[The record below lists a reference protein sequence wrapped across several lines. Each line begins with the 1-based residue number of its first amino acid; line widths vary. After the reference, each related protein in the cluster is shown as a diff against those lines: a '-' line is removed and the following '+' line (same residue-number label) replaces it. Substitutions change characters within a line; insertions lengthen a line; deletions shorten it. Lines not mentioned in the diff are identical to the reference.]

1 MPATGKQPFWPL
13 MRVVG
18 KGPFYAFGLLTF
30 LVVAILAATNV
41 VSKYA
46 LKVYTEGQ
54 INRINWDAIVYQT
67 SDIPEI
73 ARMKRELGRMDGV
86 SSVLETGSIKL
97 SLGSYMHANI
107 GQGKTNIP
115 WFMMIYSERPDLL
128 PPAIRPLHGGSVTAL
143 VGPQAMISPYLS
155 SISVGN
161 DIHIVAENPP
171 GSAKQTELF
180 RSDIRQ
186 LATPERLEI
195 VKFFLDKFGSAAFIP
210 DGALIFSLPKEAFE
224 SEVPRI
230 AMQVHE
236 ISKPQLAL
244 AGEGGSE
251 EEPSRTSPQPETV
264 AAKLMPEFMHL
275 ISIDRKRVFTGW
287 DLDRSYQRVEALD
300 SRITKTSSRISFD
313 SFVNSE
319 LLVTLKR
326 MAEVSK
332 LIGVLAVLISFP
344 ILWLSWL
351 FAGSLSNLII
361 LNQRRLIGLL
371 RLRGASYGPI
381 RASLLVAIGAGGIL
395 GGISGALAGTLLP
408 YLLFRASGVD
418 VPWNLLFT
426 TIQEPKVLFLFIVA
440 GTLFGLLAGRKVTNH
455 MAQVTPL
462 EASRRVSSVDEGQ
475 SYHFTRWQL
484 LCLLFG
490 SSKIL
495 CWIFGI
501 APHSAVLKNI
511 DNLLN
516 FAGAALFL
524 YGFAALIVS
533 RRERLQSILK
543 LIVNPLARDLN
554 WFAVS
559 NMLTRPN
566 RVMATILVA
575 ALTFGVV
582 VYSQITS
589 KSFYEKTMRAL
600 KLNLGSEVTIEFNA
614 VDLTGGELSLQPV
627 GRYISDVRGKLDEI
641 QSQIKRL
648 DPAIQNVG
656 FLYEFSIPGNFY
668 TPGKNYLQ
676 LYLIEKPDQ
685 FLEKTYYESN
695 LGVDRPFRA
704 VLQNLGR
711 DDVLVSKGFAANFD
725 QSDFSTL
732 GLGSGKDG
740 DVSAKVAG
748 AVYLLPGLSQFM
760 IQDRESF
767 SSASVEFIN
776 SIIQSQ
782 PYVVGR
788 ADSTRMGSL
797 SGLLSRVVVHI
808 QGGGDENR
816 LVAQLVKAQARGL
829 LPPAAAV
836 NSKSQESS
844 RLSSDMFIYLAL
856 ENIKVFMIGGVL
868 VALAGLIAIA
878 IVNFIEGK
886 RLFALLRLR
895 GSSPAQLMRVVMSDL
910 VAPLTV
916 GACIG
921 VPVGL
926 VTGYGLTNAI
936 FALPGA
942 ASILQ
947 ILPVHLTLSWLVAG
961 FVISVLG
968 FFFLWALSL
977 SSWIFRKTA
986 REALGH

>member
-1 MPATGKQPFWPL
+1 MPGKQPFWPL

-46 LKVYTEGQ
+46 LKVYTEDQ

-67 SDIPEI
+67 SDIPQI
-73 ARMKRELGRMDGV
+73 ARMKREISQIDGV
-86 SSVLETGSIKL
+86 SSVVETGSVKL
-97 SLGSYMHANI
+97 SLGSYMHAQI

-115 WFMMIYSERPDLL
+115 WFMMISSEKPDLL
-128 PPAIRPLHGGSVTAL
+128 PPAIRPLDGGSVTAL

-155 SISVGN
+155 NISVGN
-161 DIHIVAENPP
+161 DVEIMAESP
-171 GSAKQTELF
+171 GTTKQTELF
-180 RSDIRQ
+180 RSSIRQ
-186 LATPERLEI
+186 LATPERMEI

-210 DGALIFSLPKEAFE
+210 DGALIFTLPRETFD
-224 SEVPRI
+224 SVVPRI

-251 EEPSRTSPQPETV
+251 ETPSRTSPQAETV

-275 ISIDRKRVFTGW
+275 ISVDRKRIFTGW
-287 DLDRSYQRVEALD
+287 DLDRSYQRAEALD
-300 SRITKTSSRISFD
+300 GRITKTSSNISFD

-319 LLVTLKR
+319 LLATLKR
-326 MAEVSK
+326 MYDVSK
-332 LIGVLAVLISFP
+332 LIGILAILISFP

-371 RLRGASYGPI
+371 RLRGTAYGPI
-381 RASLLVAIGAGGIL
+381 RTALLVAIGSGGII
-395 GGISGALAGTLLP
+395 GGVSGALAGTLLP
-408 YLLFRASGVD
+408 YVLFRASGVD
-418 VPWNLLFT
+418 LPLNLLFT
-426 TIQEPKVLFLFIVA
+426 TVQEPKILALFIVV

-462 EASRRVSSVDEGQ
+462 EASRRVPTIDDGGAYQ
-475 SYHFTRWQL
+475 LTTLQL
-484 LCLLFG
+484 LCLLLG
-490 SSKIL
+490 ASKIV

-501 APHSAVLKNI
+501 APQSAALKSV

-524 YGFAALIVS
+524 YGFAALMVS
-533 RRERLQSILK
+533 RRKTLQRILK

-559 NMLTRPN
+559 NMLLRPN
-566 RVMATILVA
+566 RIMSTILVS

-582 VYSQITS
+582 VYPQITS
-589 KSFYEKTMRAL
+589 KSFYEKTVRAL
-600 KLNLGSEVTIEFNA
+600 KLNLGSDVTLQFNA
-614 VDLTGGELSLQPV
+614 VDLTGGELALKPV
-627 GRYISDVRGKLDEI
+627 GDYVAAANAKLGGIAD
-641 QSQIKRL
+641 QIKRM
-648 DPAIQNVG
+648 DPAVRSVG
-656 FLYEFSIPGNFY
+656 VLYEFSIPGSFY

-676 LYLIEKPDQ
+676 LYLIEQPDQ
-685 FLEKTYYESN
+685 FLANIYTENK
-695 LGVDRPFRA
+695 LGVDRPFRSLLA
-704 VLQNLGR
+704 NMGR

-725 QSDFSTL
+725 ESNFQTI
-732 GLGSGKDG
+732 GLGVGKRG
-740 DVSAKVAG
+740 DISAKVG
-748 AVYLLPGLSQFM
+748 GTVYLLPGLSQFM

-767 SSASVEFIN
+767 SSASVDFIN
-776 SIIQSQ
+776 SLMQSQ
-782 PYVVGR
+782 PYVVAR
-788 ADSTRMGSL
+788 ADSPKIAEL
-797 SGLLSRVVVHI
+797 KGLLSRVVVHV
-808 QGGGDENR
+808 QGGSGH
-816 LVAQLVKAQARGL
+816 LAAQLVQARAQGL
-829 LPPAAAV
+829 IPPAATINTAAE
-836 NSKSQESS
+836 EST
-844 RLSSDMFIYLAL
+844 RLGSDMFIYLAL

-878 IVNFIEGK
+878 IVNFVESK

-895 GSSPAQLMRVVMSDL
+895 GSSPGQLRRVVLADL

-936 FALPGA
+936 FALPRA

-947 ILPVHLTLSWLVAG
+947 ILPVHLTLSWLVAAIVFG
-961 FVISVLG
+961 VLG
-968 FFFLWALSL
+968 FFFISALGL

-986 REALGH
+986 REALSL